1 MRLALPCVL
10 LVHENEHDT
19 KNTNARKG
27 TGEPQS
33 FDPKTYLPSSRKAVA
48 EQAAVK
54 VRDSTELKQ
63 ICLPR
68 LLHLGSEALRVAG
81 VYAFVWMYV
90 CHGV

>member
-33 FDPKTYLPSSRKAVA
+33 FDPKTYLPSSSKAVA
-48 EQAAVK
+48 EQAVVK

-63 ICLPR
+63 ICLPAENGR
-68 LLHLGSEALRVAG
+68 ARSPARTDEQGEPIAS
-81 VYAFVWMYV
+81 
-90 CHGV
+90 